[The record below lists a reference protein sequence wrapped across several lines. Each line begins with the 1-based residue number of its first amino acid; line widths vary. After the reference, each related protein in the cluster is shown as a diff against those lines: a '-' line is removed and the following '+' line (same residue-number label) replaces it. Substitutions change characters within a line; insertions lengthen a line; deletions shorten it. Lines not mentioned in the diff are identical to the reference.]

1 MIPLK
6 ICFAGTP
13 SFAAEHLA
21 TLITAKHNIVA
32 VYTQPDRPS
41 GRGKKLQ
48 PSPVKQVAL
57 DNSLIIKQPKS
68 LKLADAQQE
77 LAAFAPD
84 LLIVVAYGLILPQ
97 EILDIPRLG
106 CINVHASLLPR
117 WRGAAPIERAILAGD
132 KESGVTIMKMDAGL
146 DTGLMLYKSKVKIAP
161 GDDRESLTEKLCRAG
176 TSALLHTLEDFT
188 ALSESAEV
196 QNDTLSTYAA
206 KIDKSESL
214 LQWQLPAEQLCRVV
228 RAGVGRVPAY
238 SFMGGERLRILEA
251 APLEKSPITA
261 DDSVLAGTILG
272 IDSTGVEVSCSNSS
286 LLVTRIQ
293 LPGKKPWTIR
303 DLMNSGTT
311 ILETGKR
318 FDNGNSNG

>member
-1 MIPLK
+1 MTPLK

-21 TLITAKHNIVA
+21 ALIAAKHNIVA

-57 DNSLIIKQPKS
+57 DSGLIIKQPKS

-77 LAAFAPD
+77 LAAFSPD

-132 KESGVTIMKMDAGL
+132 KESGITIMKMDAGL
-146 DTGLMLYKSKVKIAP
+146 DTGPILYKSKVKISP
-161 GDDRESLTEKLCRAG
+161 DDDREILTGSLCSAG
-176 TSALLHTLEDFT
+176 TSALLHTLDNFT
-188 ALSESAEV
+188 TLRESA
-196 QNDTLSTYAA
+196 QLQDDTLSTYAA

-228 RAGVGRVPAY
+228 KAGVGRVPAY
-238 SFMGGERLRILEA
+238 SFIEGERLRILEA
-251 APLEKSPITA
+251 RPLEKSQL
-261 DDSVLAGTILG
+261 DVDKNVLAGTILG
-272 IDSTGVEVSCSNSS
+272 INSTGVEVSCSGSS
-286 LLVTRIQ
+286 LLVTKIQ
-293 LPGKKPWTIR
+293 LAGKKPWSIR
-303 DLMNSGTT
+303 DLINSGTT
-311 ILETGKR
+311 IVETGKH
-318 FDNGNSNG
+318 FDNGDING

>member
-1 MIPLK
+1 MTPLK

-21 TLITAKHNIVA
+21 ALIAAKHNIVA

-57 DNSLIIKQPKS
+57 DSGLIIKQPKS

-77 LAAFAPD
+77 LAAFSPD

-132 KESGVTIMKMDAGL
+132 KESGITIMIMDSGL
-146 DTGLMLYKSKVKIAP
+146 DTGPIRYKSKVKISP
-161 GDDRESLTEKLCRAG
+161 DDDREILTGSLCSAG
-176 TSALLHTLEDFT
+176 TSALLHTLDNFT
-188 ALSESAEV
+188 TLRESA
-196 QNDTLSTYAA
+196 QLQDDTLSTYAA

-228 RAGVGRVPAY
+228 KAGVGRVPAY
-238 SFMGGERLRILEA
+238 SFIEGERLRILEA
-251 APLEKSPITA
+251 IPLEKSQL
-261 DDSVLAGTILG
+261 DVDKNVLAGTILG
-272 IDSTGVEVSCSNSS
+272 INSTGVEVSCSGSS
-286 LLVTRIQ
+286 LLVTKIQ
-293 LPGKKPWTIR
+293 LAGKKPWSIR
-303 DLMNSGTT
+303 DLINSGTT
-311 ILETGKR
+311 IVETGKH
-318 FDNGNSNG
+318 FDNGDING

>member
-1 MIPLK
+1 MTPLK

-21 TLITAKHNIVA
+21 ALIAAKHNIVA

-57 DNSLIIKQPKS
+57 DNGLIIKQPKS

-77 LAAFAPD
+77 LASFSPD

-146 DTGLMLYKSKVKIAP
+146 DTGPMLYKSKVTIAP
-161 GDDRESLTEKLCRAG
+161 RDDRESLTEKLCDAG
-176 TSALLHTLEDFT
+176 TSALLHTLENFT
-188 ALSESAEV
+188 ALSESAEL
-196 QNDTLSTYAA
+196 QDETLSTYAA

-214 LQWQLPAEQLCRVV
+214 LQWQLSAEQLCHVV

-251 APLEKSPITA
+251 SPLEKSPLA
-261 DDSVLAGTILG
+261 SDENVSAGTILG

-293 LPGKKPWTIR
+293 LAGKKPWSIR

-311 ILETGKR
+311 IVQTGKR
-318 FDNGNSNG
+318 FDNGDSNG

>member
-1 MIPLK
+1 MTPLK

-21 TLITAKHNIVA
+21 ALIAAKHEIVA

-57 DNSLIIKQPKS
+57 DNGLVIKQPNS
-68 LKLADAQQE
+68 LKAADAQQE
-77 LAAFAPD
+77 LAAFTPD

-146 DTGLMLYKSKVKIAP
+146 DTGPMLYKSKVTITP
-161 GDDRESLTEKLCRAG
+161 DDDRESVTEKLCNAG

-188 ALSESAEV
+188 SLSENAEV
-196 QNDTLSTYAA
+196 QDDTLSTYAA

-214 LQWQLPAEQLCRVV
+214 LQWELPAEQLCRIV

-238 SFMGGERLRILEA
+238 TFMEGERIRILEA
-251 APLEKSPITA
+251 TPLDQNQSTA
-261 DDSVLAGTILG
+261 EENMRTGTVLG
-272 IDSTGVEVSCSNSS
+272 IGAAGVEVSCYESS

-303 DLMNSGTT
+303 DLLNSGSTV
-311 ILETGKR
+311 IETGKR
-318 FDNGNSNG
+318 FDNGDING

>member
-1 MIPLK
+1 MTPPK

-21 TLITAKHNIVA
+21 ALIAAKHNIVA

-57 DNSLIIKQPKS
+57 DSGLIIKQPKS

-77 LAAFAPD
+77 LAAFSPD

-132 KESGVTIMKMDAGL
+132 KESGITIMIMDSGL
-146 DTGLMLYKSKVKIAP
+146 DTGPIRYKSKVKISP
-161 GDDRESLTEKLCRAG
+161 DDDREILTGSLCSAG
-176 TSALLHTLEDFT
+176 TSALLHTLDNFT
-188 ALSESAEV
+188 TLRESA
-196 QNDTLSTYAA
+196 QLQDDTLSTYAA

-228 RAGVGRVPAY
+228 KAGVGRVPAY
-238 SFMGGERLRILEA
+238 SFIEGERLRILEA
-251 APLEKSPITA
+251 RPLEKSQL
-261 DDSVLAGTILG
+261 DVDKNVLAGTILG
-272 IDSTGVEVSCSNSS
+272 INSTGVEVSCSGSS
-286 LLVTRIQ
+286 LLVTKIQ
-293 LPGKKPWTIR
+293 LAGKKPWSIR
-303 DLMNSGTT
+303 DLINSGTT
-311 ILETGKR
+311 IVETGKH
-318 FDNGNSNG
+318 FDNGDING

>member
-1 MIPLK
+1 MTPLK

-21 TLITAKHNIVA
+21 ALIAAKHNIVA

-57 DNSLIIKQPKS
+57 DSGLIIKQPKS

-77 LAAFAPD
+77 LAAFSPD

-132 KESGVTIMKMDAGL
+132 KESGITIMIMDSGL
-146 DTGLMLYKSKVKIAP
+146 DTGPMLYKSKVKISP
-161 GDDRESLTEKLCRAG
+161 DDDRETLTGNLCSAG
-176 TSALLHTLEDFT
+176 TSALLHTLDNFT
-188 ALSESAEV
+188 TLRESA
-196 QNDTLSTYAA
+196 QLQDDTQSTYAA
-206 KIDKSESL
+206 KINKSESL
-214 LQWQLPAEQLCRVV
+214 LQWQLPAEQLFRVV
-228 RAGVGRVPAY
+228 KAGVGRVPAY
-238 SFMGGERLRILEA
+238 SFIEGERLRILKA
-251 APLEKSPITA
+251 RPLEKSQL
-261 DDSVLAGTILG
+261 DVDKNVLAGTILG
-272 IDSTGVEVSCSNSS
+272 INSTGVEVSCSDSS
-286 LLVTRIQ
+286 LLVTKIQ
-293 LPGKKPWTIR
+293 LAGKKPWSIR
-303 DLMNSGTT
+303 DLINSGTT
-311 ILETGKR
+311 IVETGKH
-318 FDNGNSNG
+318 FDNGDING

>member
-1 MIPLK
+1 MTPLK

-21 TLITAKHNIVA
+21 ALIAAKHNIVA

-48 PSPVKQVAL
+48 PNMVKQVAL
-57 DNSLIIKQPKS
+57 DNGLIIKQPKS

-77 LAAFAPD
+77 LAAFSPD

-146 DTGLMLYKSKVKIAP
+146 DTGPMLYKSKVTIAP
-161 GDDRESLTEKLCRAG
+161 SDGRESLTEKLSNAG
-176 TSALLHTLEDFT
+176 TSALLHTLDNFT
-188 ALSESAEV
+188 ALSESAEL
-196 QNDTLSTYAA
+196 QDDTLSTYAA

-251 APLEKSPITA
+251 SPLEQCPLAA
-261 DDSVLAGTILG
+261 DKDVPAGTILG

-293 LPGKKPWTIR
+293 LAGKKPWSIR

-311 ILETGKR
+311 IVETGKR
-318 FDNGNSNG
+318 FDNGDSNG

>member
-1 MIPLK
+1 MTPLK

-21 TLITAKHNIVA
+21 ALIAAKHNIVA

-57 DNSLIIKQPKS
+57 DSGLIIKQPKS

-77 LAAFAPD
+77 LAAFSPD

-132 KESGVTIMKMDAGL
+132 KESGITIMKMDAGL
-146 DTGLMLYKSKVKIAP
+146 DTGPMLYKSKVKISP
-161 GDDRESLTEKLCRAG
+161 DDDREILMGNLCSAG
-176 TSALLHTLEDFT
+176 TSALLHTLDNFT
-188 ALSESAEV
+188 TLRESA
-196 QNDTLSTYAA
+196 QLQDDTLSTYAA

-228 RAGVGRVPAY
+228 KAGVGRVPAY
-238 SFMGGERLRILEA
+238 SFIEGERLRILKA
-251 APLEKSPITA
+251 RPLEKSQL
-261 DDSVLAGTILG
+261 DVDKNVLAGTILG
-272 IDSTGVEVSCSNSS
+272 INSTGVEVSCSGSS
-286 LLVTRIQ
+286 LLVSKVQ
-293 LPGKKPWTIR
+293 LAGKKPWSIR
-303 DLMNSGTT
+303 DLINSGTT
-311 ILETGKR
+311 IVETGKH
-318 FDNGNSNG
+318 FDNGDING

>member
-1 MIPLK
+1 MTPLK

-21 TLITAKHNIVA
+21 ALIAAKHNIVA

-57 DNSLIIKQPKS
+57 DSGLIIKQPKS

-77 LAAFAPD
+77 LAAFSPD

-132 KESGVTIMKMDAGL
+132 KESGITIMKMDAGL
-146 DTGLMLYKSKVKIAP
+146 DTGPILYKSKVKISP
-161 GDDRESLTEKLCRAG
+161 DDDREILMGNLCSAG
-176 TSALLHTLEDFT
+176 TSALLHTLDNFT
-188 ALSESAEV
+188 TLRESA
-196 QNDTLSTYAA
+196 QLQDDTLSTYAA

-228 RAGVGRVPAY
+228 KAGVGRVPAY
-238 SFMGGERLRILEA
+238 SFIEGERLRILKA
-251 APLEKSPITA
+251 RPLEKSQL
-261 DDSVLAGTILG
+261 DVDKNVLAGTILG
-272 IDSTGVEVSCSNSS
+272 INSTGVEVSCSGSS
-286 LLVTRIQ
+286 LLVSKVQ
-293 LPGKKPWTIR
+293 LAGKKPWSIR
-303 DLMNSGTT
+303 DLINSGTT
-311 ILETGKR
+311 IVETGKH
-318 FDNGNSNG
+318 FDNGDING

>member
-1 MIPLK
+1 MTPLK

-21 TLITAKHNIVA
+21 ALIAAKHNIVA

-57 DNSLIIKQPKS
+57 DSGLIIKQPKS

-77 LAAFAPD
+77 LAAFSPD

-132 KESGVTIMKMDAGL
+132 KESGITIMKMDAGL
-146 DTGLMLYKSKVKIAP
+146 DTGPMLYKSKVKISP
-161 GDDRESLTEKLCRAG
+161 DDDREILMGNLCSAG
-176 TSALLHTLEDFT
+176 TSALLHTLDNFT
-188 ALSESAEV
+188 TLRESA
-196 QNDTLSTYAA
+196 QLQDDTLSTYAA

-228 RAGVGRVPAY
+228 KAGVGRVPAY
-238 SFMGGERLRILEA
+238 SFIEGERLRILKA
-251 APLEKSPITA
+251 RPLEKSQL
-261 DDSVLAGTILG
+261 DVDKNVLAGTILG
-272 IDSTGVEVSCSNSS
+272 INSTGVEVSCSDSS
-286 LLVTRIQ
+286 LLVTKIQ
-293 LPGKKPWTIR
+293 LAGKKPWSIR
-303 DLMNSGTT
+303 DLINSGTT
-311 ILETGKR
+311 IVETGKH
-318 FDNGNSNG
+318 FDNGDING

>member
-1 MIPLK
+1 MTPLK

-21 TLITAKHNIVA
+21 ALIAAKHNIVA

-57 DNSLIIKQPKS
+57 DNDLVIQQPKS
-68 LKLADAQQE
+68 LKTVDAQQE
-77 LAAFAPD
+77 LAAFTPD

-97 EILDIPRLG
+97 EILDIPQLG
-106 CINVHASLLPR
+106 CLNVHASLLPR

-146 DTGLMLYKSKVKIAP
+146 DTGPMLYKSTITITP
-161 GDDRESLTEKLCRAG
+161 TDDRESLTEKLCNAG
-176 TSALLHTLEDFT
+176 KSALLHTLEDFA
-188 ALSESAEV
+188 ALSENAEA
-196 QNDTLSTYAA
+196 QDDTQSTYAA
-206 KIDKSESL
+206 KIEKSESML
-214 LQWQLPAEQLCRVV
+214 EWQLSADVLSRVV

-238 SFMGGERLRILEA
+238 SFMACERIRILEA
-251 APLEKSPITA
+251 TPIEKVSSETGKNSLP
-261 DDSVLAGTILG
+261 GTILSVG
-272 IDSTGVEVSCSNSS
+272 AKGVEVCCGSS
-286 LLVTRIQ
+286 TLLVTKIQ

-303 DLMNSGTT
+303 DLMNSGTKV
-311 ILETGKR
+311 IEIGKR
-318 FDNGNSNG
+318 FDNGEQ

>member
-1 MIPLK
+1 MTPLK

-21 TLITAKHNIVA
+21 ALIAAKHNIIA

-57 DNSLIIKQPKS
+57 DSGLIIKQPKS

-77 LAAFAPD
+77 LAAFSPD

-132 KESGVTIMKMDAGL
+132 KESGITIMKMDAGL
-146 DTGLMLYKSKVKIAP
+146 DTGPMLYKSKVKISP
-161 GDDRESLTEKLCRAG
+161 DDDREILTGNLCSAG
-176 TSALLHTLEDFT
+176 TSALLHTLDNFT
-188 ALSESAEV
+188 TLRESA
-196 QNDTLSTYAA
+196 QLQDDTLSTYAA

-228 RAGVGRVPAY
+228 KAGVGRVPAY
-238 SFMGGERLRILEA
+238 SFIEGERLRILKA
-251 APLEKSPITA
+251 RPLEKSQL
-261 DDSVLAGTILG
+261 DVDKNVLAGTILG
-272 IDSTGVEVSCSNSS
+272 INSTGVEVSCSGSS
-286 LLVTRIQ
+286 LLVSKVQ
-293 LPGKKPWTIR
+293 LAGKKPWSIR
-303 DLMNSGTT
+303 DLINSGTT
-311 ILETGKR
+311 IVETGKH
-318 FDNGNSNG
+318 FDNGDING